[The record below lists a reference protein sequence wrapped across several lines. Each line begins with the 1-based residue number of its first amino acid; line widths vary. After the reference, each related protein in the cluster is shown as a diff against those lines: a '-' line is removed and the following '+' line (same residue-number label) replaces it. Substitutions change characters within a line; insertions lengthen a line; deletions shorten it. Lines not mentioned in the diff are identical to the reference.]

1 MEAGL
6 LCPAGRLLGHA
17 QAGEG
22 KSLGGETRAPP
33 AFLSSLVL
41 LKLGRLDSASLL
53 VAGRLTWWEQGS
65 WISTLSQT
73 Q

>member
-22 KSLGGETRAPP
+22 KSLRGETRAPP
-33 AFLSSLVL
+33 AFLVILN
-41 LKLGRLDSASLL
+41 LGLLDSTSLL
-53 VAGRLTWWEQGS
+53 VEGGLTWWEQGS